1 MTASDRPHGV
11 GRGGP
16 GPVWRRGAQHRGG
29 VLLLPGADGELVVH
43 VAASHLEQE
52 AELLA
57 ALDRFALARVGDAV
71 RRRMREPAPA
81 GCACSCGGPCRG
93 GAR

>member
-1 MTASDRPHGV
+1 MTASDRPHGA

-16 GPVWRRGAQHRGG
+16 GPVWRRGAPHRGAVLLLSGADG
-29 VLLLPGADGELVVH
+29 VLLPHVVASDPG
-43 VAASHLEQE
+43 QE
-52 AELLA
+52 RELLA
-57 ALDRFALARVGDAV
+57 ALDAFALARVGDAV

-81 GCACSCGGPCRG
+81 GCACASGGPCRG

>member
-1 MTASDRPHGV
+1 MTASDRPHGA

-16 GPVWRRGAQHRGG
+16 GPVWRCAVPHRGG
-29 VLLLPGADGELVVH
+29 VLLLTGADGELVVH
-43 VAASHLEQE
+43 VAASHPEQE

-57 ALDRFALARVGDAV
+57 ALDRFALARVGEAV

-81 GCACSCGGPCRG
+81 GCACAAGGPCRG
-93 GAR
+93 GA